1 MLAREAGTW
10 DAAVEI
16 RMGPPGAHPEV
27 SKGVEVSRLC
37 CNGLWLIKEFKSDPS
52 YPPFEGQGVAGYDP
66 AKKKYTSVWVD
77 SDISTPMTSEGTYDA
92 ASRTMTWQVTAFSG
106 GKETRAR
113 EVEVWQDD
121 DTRQLTMYMPGPEGK
136 ESAGLIITYKRRK

>member
-16 RMGPPGAHPEV
+16 RMGPPGAPPQI
-27 SKGVEVSRLC
+27 SKGVEISRLC
-37 CNGLWLIKEFKSDPS
+37 CNGLWLIREFKSDPS
-52 YPPFEGQGVAGYDP
+52 YPPFEGHGVGGYDP
-66 AKKKYTSVWVD
+66 VRKKYTGVWVD
-77 SDISTPMTSEGTYDA
+77 SDLSTPMTSEGTYDA
-92 ASRTMTWQVTAFSG
+92 ATRTMTYQATTFSG

-121 DTRQLTMYMPGPEGK
+121 DTRQLTMYMPGPDGK
-136 ESAGLIITYKRRK
+136 GSAGLIITYTRRN